1 MMADDSSREAAP
13 QVARRRIYLSVI
25 VAAGLAAYIGSL
37 SAPFVMDDVSS
48 IERNPNVRSLWP
60 LTEAISAPKVA
71 PVAGRP
77 TTSLTLALNHAISG
91 MAPSGFRAG
100 NLIIHIAA
108 ALALFGVVR
117 RTLRTPA
124 LVKRFAADSA
134 GIAFASALLWVLH
147 PLNSELMG
155 YLTQRSDALFGL
167 FLLLT
172 LYCSLRADAADS
184 SDVRWQI
191 AAVVA
196 CALGMGS
203 KEIMVTAP
211 VIVLLHDQVFS
222 SGTFAIALRRRPGLY
237 PALFATWGL
246 LAWALLTGPD
256 YTGMAMGFGADA
268 TPLEYLLTQ
277 GQVILHYLRLVVWP
291 YPQILDYGV
300 FQPVTLAEAVLP
312 GGAVAGLVIAA
323 FWIYGSGLKN
333 GDRERQAI
341 GFGGLWFFIILSP
354 TSSIIPIWGEIASER
369 RMYLSLAAP
378 LVFGVVAGSQL
389 LVDSR
394 ARSAAVALVALAL
407 FGATVARMHDY
418 RTTISLWETVVLR
431 APHNTRG
438 HLNLANA
445 LRDERQLDAAVTAY
459 QESLR
464 VDPENVQSLNNLAA
478 VYLGEG
484 KYELAAS
491 YFREALRVE
500 PLISHVSYNLA
511 RVLLEQGKW
520 AEAAE
525 RLLFELTL
533 EPLHTPS
540 MQDAAWIFAP
550 HPDPAVRNP
559 SEAVRLGQRAVE
571 LTAGANLTAL
581 DSLAAALA
589 SAGRF
594 QEATEMQRRVV
605 VLADRRATRGAPALR
620 VRLDR
625 YEAHRPFV
633 SDPSAGWGGPGR

>member
-1 MMADDSSREAAP
+1 MGDGSPREAAP
-13 QVARRRIYLSVI
+13 QLARRRIYLAVLVVAG
-25 VAAGLAAYIGSL
+25 VAAYVGSL
-37 SAPFVMDDVSS
+37 PAPFVMDDIGS
-48 IERNPNVRSLWP
+48 IVKNPNVRTLWP
-60 LTEAISAPKVA
+60 LSEAISAPKVA

-77 TTSLTLALNHAISG
+77 TTSLTLALNHAVSG
-91 MAPSGFRAG
+91 MEPRGFRVG

-117 RTLRTPA
+117 RTLLTP
-124 LVKRFAADSA
+124 LLEKRFGADAA
-134 GIAFASALLWVLH
+134 GIAFASALFWVLH
-147 PLNSELMG
+147 PLNSELVG

-172 LYCSLRADAADS
+172 LYCTLRADSNAS
-184 SDVRWQI
+184 SGARWQL

-211 VIVLLHDQVFS
+211 VIVLLHDQVFT
-222 SGTFAIALRRRPGLY
+222 SGTFAIALRRRPALY

-256 YTGMAMGFGADA
+256 YSGMKMGFGADA

-277 GQVILHYLRLVVWP
+277 GGVILHYLRLVVWP

-300 FQPVTLAEAVLP
+300 FQRVTFIEAAP
-312 GGAVAGLVIAA
+312 SGLVVAA
-323 FWIYGSGLKN
+323 LVVATFWVYGSGLKSGN
-333 GDRERQAI
+333 RERQVIA
-341 GFGGLWFFIILSP
+341 FGGLWFFIILSP

-378 LVFGVVAGSQL
+378 LVFGVVAGSRL
-389 LVDSR
+389 LSGSR
-394 ARSAAVALVALAL
+394 ARSAVVALVALAL

-418 RTTISLWETVVLR
+418 RTKLSLWQTVVER
-431 APHNTRG
+431 VPHNSRG
-438 HLNLANA
+438 YLNLANA
-445 LRDERQLDAAVTAY
+445 LRDAGRAEAAIAAY
-459 QESLR
+459 RESLR
-464 VDPENVQSLNNLAA
+464 IDPQNVESLNNLAV
-478 VYLGEG
+478 VYLRQE

-491 YFREALRVE
+491 ALTEAIRVR
-500 PLISHVSYNLA
+500 PMVSHIRYNLA

-525 RLLFELTL
+525 QLLVELTL

-540 MQDAAWIFAP
+540 MQEAAWIFAT
-550 HPDPAVRNP
+550 HPDPSVRNP
-559 SEAVRLGQRAVE
+559 SEALRLAQRAVE
-571 LTAGANLTAL
+571 LTGGANLIAL

-589 SAGRF
+589 AAGRF
-594 QEATEMQRRVV
+594 EAAAETQRRVID
-605 VLADRRATRGAPALR
+605 LADRRAARSAAALR
-620 VRLDR
+620 RRLAR
-625 YEAHRPFV
+625 YESGRPQV
-633 SDPSAGWGGPGR
+633 SDPDRGWRGPGR